1 MIVAMFLAH
10 LVGDFILQ
18 WDRLAQ
24 WKSREL
30 QGVLVHG
37 LIVTA
42 VTWLFALPF
51 APGWWQ
57 GILFIGTAHTL
68 IDATQW
74 ARKLP
79 GTPLFRFLVDQFL
92 HLLVIVVALA
102 AGGYLDPGTPANDIV
117 SAIRNQYMLVYLLG
131 YAFLTMPAWVL
142 LKFVAYALVERTGPS
157 FLDGSSKY
165 LGIMERIL
173 AATFVLMGQFLLVP
187 LVAIPRL
194 FIERRHLSNKD
205 RRNLYLFEM
214 LVGVTLAV
222 MVGLALRR
230 LK

>member
-18 WDRLAQ
+18 WDRLAL

-42 VTWLFALPF
+42 VTWLFAIPF

-57 GILFIGTAHTL
+57 GILFIGIAHTT
-68 IDATQW
+68 IDAAQW
-74 ARKLP
+74 VYPLP
-79 GTPLFRFLVDQFL
+79 GSPLIRFLSDQFL
-92 HLLVIVVALA
+92 HLLVIMISLA
-102 AGGYLDPGTPANDIV
+102 AGGYLNLTAPGDDILFG
-117 SAIRNQYMLVYLLG
+117 IQHNYFLVYLLG
-131 YAFLTMPAWVL
+131 FAFLTMPAWVL
-142 LKFVAYALVERTGPS
+142 LKFLGYALVERSGPS

-165 LGIMERIL
+165 IGIVERLL
-173 AATFVLMGQFLLVP
+173 AATFVLMDQFFLIP

-194 FIERRHLSNKD
+194 FLEWRQYNNKKRRI
-205 RRNLYLFEM
+205 LYLFE
-214 LVGVTLAV
+214 LFVGVSLAV
-222 MVGLALRR
+222 IVGLILRQ
-230 LK
+230 L

>member
-42 VTWLFALPF
+42 VTWLFAIPF

-57 GILFIGTAHTL
+57 GILFIGIAHTV

-74 ARKLP
+74 VYTLP
-79 GTPLFRFLVDQFL
+79 GSPLIRFLSDQFL
-92 HLLVIVVALA
+92 HLLVIVIALA
-102 AGGYLDPGTPANDIV
+102 AGGYLNLTMSGDDILFG
-117 SAIRNQYMLVYLLG
+117 IHHHYFLIYLLG

-142 LKFVAYALVERTGPS
+142 LKFFGYALVERTGPS

-165 LGIMERIL
+165 VGIMERVL
-173 AATFVLMGQFLLVP
+173 VATFVVMDLFLLIP
-187 LVAIPRL
+187 LVAIPRMFL
-194 FIERRHLSNKD
+194 EWRQSSNKD
-205 RRNLYLFEM
+205 RRTLYLFE
-214 LVGVTLAV
+214 LFVGVSMAV
-222 MVGLALRR
+222 MVGLMLRQ
-230 LK
+230 L

>member
-37 LIVTA
+37 LIVTV
-42 VTWLFALPF
+42 VTWVFAIPF

-57 GILFIGTAHTL
+57 GILFIGIAHTT
-68 IDATQW
+68 IDAAQW
-74 ARKLP
+74 LYTLP
-79 GTPLFRFLVDQFL
+79 GSPLIRFLSDQFL
-92 HLLVIVVALA
+92 HLLVILIALA
-102 AGGYLDPGTPANDIV
+102 AGGYLNLTTPGDDILFG
-117 SAIRNQYMLVYLLG
+117 IQHNYFLVYLLG

-142 LKFVAYALVERTGPS
+142 LKFLGYALVERTGPS
-157 FLDGSSKY
+157 FLDGSRKY
-165 LGIMERIL
+165 IGIVERVL
-173 AATFVLMGQFLLVP
+173 VATFVLMGQFILIP

-194 FIERRHLSNKD
+194 VLEWRQISNKD
-205 RRNLYLFEM
+205 RRTLYLFE
-214 LVGVTLAV
+214 LFTGVSLAVGV
-222 MVGLALRR
+222 GLLLRQ
-230 LK
+230 L

>member
-57 GILFIGTAHTL
+57 GILFIGIAHTF

-74 ARKLP
+74 AHKLP
-79 GTPLFRFLVDQFL
+79 GSPLFRFLADQFL
-92 HLLVIVVALA
+92 HLLVIIIALA
-102 AGGYLDPGTPANDIV
+102 AGGYLYPGAAANDIQLGFQ
-117 SAIRNQYMLVYLLG
+117 NHYLLVFLLG

-142 LKFVAYALVERTGPS
+142 LKFVGYAVVERTGPS

-173 AATFVLMGQFLLVP
+173 AATLILMGQFLLVP

-194 FIERRHLSNKD
+194 FFERKQLGNKA
-205 RRNLYLFEM
+205 RRNLYLFEL

-222 MVGLALRR
+222 VVGLALRR
-230 LK
+230 L

>member
-1 MIVAMFLAH
+1 MIIAMFLAH

-30 QGVLVHG
+30 QGVLFHG

-57 GILFIGTAHTL
+57 GILFIGIAHTA
-68 IDATQW
+68 IDAAQW
-74 ARKLP
+74 YYVLP
-79 GTPLFRFLVDQFL
+79 GTPLVRFLLDQFL
-92 HLLVIVVALA
+92 HLLVIIIALT
-102 AGGYLDPGTPANDIV
+102 AGGFLILNTPGRDVGFADSQPYI
-117 SAIRNQYMLVYLLG
+117 LVYLLG

-142 LKFVAYALVERTGPS
+142 LKFVGYALVKRTGPS

-165 LGIMERIL
+165 VGIAERLL
-173 AATFVLMGQFLLVP
+173 AITFVLMGQFLLIP

-194 FIERRHLSNKD
+194 FLERQQISNRD
-205 RRNLYLFEM
+205 RRKLYLFE
-214 LVGVTLAV
+214 LLAGISLAILI
-222 MVGLALRR
+222 GLLLRQ
-230 LK
+230 L

>member
-1 MIVAMFLAH
+1 MIIAMFLAH

-57 GILFIGTAHTL
+57 GILFIGVAHTT
-68 IDATQW
+68 IDAAQW
-74 ARKLP
+74 YYTLP
-79 GTPLFRFLVDQFL
+79 GTPLLRFLFDQFL
-92 HLLVIVVALA
+92 HLLVIIIALA
-102 AGGYLDPGTPANDIV
+102 AGGFLNVGVQPNAIWPGSEQPYILA
-117 SAIRNQYMLVYLLG
+117 YLLG

-142 LKFVAYALVERTGPS
+142 LKFIGYALLKKTGPS

-165 LGIMERIL
+165 VGIIERLL
-173 AATFVLMGQFLLVP
+173 AITFVLMGQFLLIP
-187 LVAIPRL
+187 LVAMPRL
-194 FIERRHLSNKD
+194 FLEWRQFSNRD
-205 RRNLYLFEM
+205 RRTLYLFELLAGTSLAI
-214 LVGVTLAV
+214 LVGLI
-222 MVGLALRR
+222 LRQY
-230 LK
+230 

>member
-1 MIVAMFLAH
+1 MFLAH
-10 LVGDFILQ
+10 LVGDFVLQ

-57 GILFIGTAHTL
+57 GILFIGIAHTI
-68 IDATQW
+68 IDAAQW
-74 ARKLP
+74 VYTLP
-79 GTPLFRFLVDQFL
+79 GSPLVRFLYDQFL
-92 HLLVIVVALA
+92 HLLVIVIALA
-102 AGGYLDPGTPANDIV
+102 AGGYLNLTAPGNDILFG
-117 SAIRNQYMLVYLLG
+117 IHHHHFLVYLLG

-142 LKFVAYALVERTGPS
+142 LKFLGYALVERTGPS

-165 LGIMERIL
+165 VGIVERVL
-173 AATFVLMGQFLLVP
+173 VATFVLIGQFLLIP
-187 LVAIPRL
+187 LVAVPRL
-194 FIERRHLSNKD
+194 FLEWRQFSNRD
-205 RRNLYLFEM
+205 RRTLTLFELFAGISLAV
-214 LVGVTLAV
+214 LVGLV
-222 MVGLALRR
+222 LRQ
-230 LK
+230 L